1 MRYTRKF
8 ASLDDLTAFIRF
20 HRDETGLLFCCD
32 SELKAAWIETD
43 ERICRELERA
53 DG

>member
-8 ASLDDLTAFIRF
+8 ASLDALTAFLHF
-20 HRDETGLLFCCD
+20 HRDETGLLFSSD
-32 SELKAAWIETD
+32 SELKAAWIEAD
-43 ERICRELERA
+43 EQVCRELERA